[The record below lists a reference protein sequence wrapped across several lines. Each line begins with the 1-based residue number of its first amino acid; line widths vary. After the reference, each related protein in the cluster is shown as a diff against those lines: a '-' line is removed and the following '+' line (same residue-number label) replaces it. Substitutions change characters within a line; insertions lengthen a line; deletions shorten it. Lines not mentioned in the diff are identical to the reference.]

1 MGDFTFVPDPA
12 TIGGNHGNRF
22 TITLRSLA
30 TSNPGETIEELRERL
45 SRIVKSL
52 QDRGY
57 VNYYGLQRFGNGGSN
72 VNIGVAMLNGDWKEA
87 VMGILESNHSNG
99 NVMKKALAA
108 WEETQDGFEAA
119 KVLPKYMH
127 SEIQLFRALGKEWG
141 KRIQCT
147 TIKIRLVIECSGFT
161 SLQPSNPV
169 CSCCSVSPL

>member
-99 NVMKKALAA
+99 NVMKKVLAA

-127 SEIQLFRALGKEWG
+127 SEIQLFRALGKSGG
-141 KRIQCT
+141 K
-147 TIKIRLVIECSGFT
+147 GF
-161 SLQPSNPV
+161 
-169 CSCCSVSPL
+169 SVRQSR